1 VSAQKQKLEHT
12 FSQMVKEEI
21 ATLLGKATKA
31 EFTAFL
37 SGFFK
42 QSGSLRLQGG
52 MRGIDV
58 QTANAVVARKVF
70 QEIKRHYP
78 AIQVDIVVRRMVKLK
93 KQNIYVLRI
102 SDPQNTLLVATSFF
116 DAEGGFSFTVP
127 TEYRQG
133 HLFHNYMQGVFLGRG
148 SVNNLQQTNYHL
160 ELSFLQADYGL
171 AVKDCMAHYGINF
184 KQIKRRGAFI
194 LYLKDST
201 MIGDFLA
208 FIKASHA
215 RFAFEDVRISRDM
228 MNSMNR
234 LINSEVA
241 NEQKAM
247 KASKK
252 QVENIR
258 IIEQYIGLQ
267 YFNEREQLVA
277 TARIQH
283 PEISLNELS
292 DVLFEE
298 YRMQISKS
306 GLNHVFR
313 KFAAEAE
320 KYDVKKNKSS
330 EEE

>member
-1 VSAQKQKLEHT
+1 
-12 FSQMVKEEI
+12 MVKEEI
-21 ATLLGKATKA
+21 ATTLSKETKS

-42 QSGSLRLQGG
+42 QSGVLTLHDQK
-52 MRGIDV
+52 RGVEV
-58 QTANAVVARKVF
+58 QTSNAVVCRKVY
-70 QEIKRHYP
+70 QELKHHYP
-78 AIQVDIVVRRMVKLK
+78 AISVEIVVRRMVKLK
-93 KQNIYVLRI
+93 KQNMYVLRI
-102 SDPQNTLLVATSFF
+102 TDTNNMLLTATAFF
-116 DAEGGFSFTVP
+116 DNNGGFSFSVP

-133 HLFHNYMQGVFLGRG
+133 HLFHSYMQGVFLGRG

-160 ELSFLQADYGL
+160 ELAFLQENYGL
-171 AVKDCMAHYGINF
+171 DVMACMAQYDINF
-184 KQIKRRGAFI
+184 KQIKRRGSFI

-208 FIKASHA
+208 FIKANNA

-241 NEQKAM
+241 NEQKVM

-252 QVENIR
+252 QMHNILT
-258 IIEQYIGLQ
+258 IEKNIGLE
-267 YFNEREQLVA
+267 YFSEREIVVA
-277 TARIQH
+277 EARKKY
-283 PEISLNELS
+283 PDISLAELS

-298 YRMQISKS
+298 YHMQISKS

-320 KYDVKKNKSS
+320 KFEPTK
-330 EEE
+330 E